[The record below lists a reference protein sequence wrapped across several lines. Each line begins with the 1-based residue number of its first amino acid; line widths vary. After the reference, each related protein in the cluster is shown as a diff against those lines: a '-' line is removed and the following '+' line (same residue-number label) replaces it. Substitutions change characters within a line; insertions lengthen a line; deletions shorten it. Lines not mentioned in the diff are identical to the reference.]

1 MSFENICN
9 RDYCFSMT
17 NTFILV
23 NFWGK
28 DNDAHL
34 AGVEINAVFYVKKSS
49 IFSFDQHSS
58 LLKLLVSVYTGN
70 GDMKTTIVNQNF
82 YHII

>member
-9 RDYCFSMT
+9 RDYCFSMM

-34 AGVEINAVFYVKKSS
+34 AGVEINAVF
-49 IFSFDQHSS
+49 
-58 LLKLLVSVYTGN
+58 
-70 GDMKTTIVNQNF
+70 
-82 YHII
+82 